1 MTDLY
6 VFGSVPLFT
15 DAGQYAIRFSDS
27 KQSRKFGLA
36 SDVSIP
42 I

>member
-1 MTDLY
+1 MTDIY
-6 VFGSVPLFT
+6 VFGSVQLFT
-15 DAGQYAIRFSDS
+15 DAGQYAILFGDS

-36 SDVSIP
+36 SDVSSP